1 MDKAMYMQILLYSI
15 SPKFQYQTYDNE
27 YDETWRIYHMF
38 YYMFYMLYESIES
51 QIQFNLV
58 VNTCKY
64 IKKM

>member
-51 QIQFNLV
+51 QIQFS
-58 VNTCKY
+58 C
-64 IKKM
+64 